1 GDDEW
6 GRQWA
11 EAYVAFATGEK
22 RPWLASKGI
31 TFFPVVGW
39 AERGG
44 YTATGHG
51 NSVPRFHIV
60 WGTGPAILAPFIA
73 TVQRA
78 VESGQAELRFR
89 HRVDELVTRDG
100 AVVGAAGSILAD
112 DAVQRGAASSR

>member
-1 GDDEW
+1 
-6 GRQWA
+6 
-11 EAYVAFATGEK
+11 GEK

-112 DAVQRGAASSR
+112 DAVQRGAASSRETVGEFTLEAAAVVMA